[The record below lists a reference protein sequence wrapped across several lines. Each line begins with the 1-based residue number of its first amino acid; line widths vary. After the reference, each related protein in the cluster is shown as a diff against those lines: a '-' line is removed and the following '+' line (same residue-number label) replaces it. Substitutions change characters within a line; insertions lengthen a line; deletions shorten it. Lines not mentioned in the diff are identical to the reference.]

1 MARLSL
7 KPEMPDIADLVIKNA
22 RVFTSDDSNQ
32 WANAVAVKGNR
43 IIYVG
48 SDADVEKHCGE
59 KTHIFKGEGRTL
71 TAGFIDTH
79 VHLLSGA
86 TWMGYAELSKVY
98 DKEELKRVLLEY
110 SEKNPEREWVI
121 GWRSHYE
128 VVSTRQE
135 LDKIIANKP
144 VYIRTTDAHTAWAN
158 TKALELAGL
167 LYEGGGDG
175 VLRDEQGI
183 ATGEL
188 REVEAMKALLD
199 IIPPPDEAFIREQLK
214 KAAHGFNRTGITS
227 VHNMNGYMKDLMTY
241 AAAEDAG
248 ELNLRVYVP
257 FEVQPEAVE
266 ADLKEAVEMAK
277 IQGEFVRGGAVKFF
291 MDGVWESFTAYNVE
305 PYADEPET
313 VVKPLFSL
321 EHFTRMATACDKLS
335 LQIAVHC
342 CGDGAVRQTLDGYE
356 AVQRSNGKRD
366 SRHRI
371 EHVEVCQPEDM
382 PRFKELGVIAS
393 VQLTHAPFTLD
404 DAGVAKPR
412 LGEKRWRYWQP
423 WRDLKNAGATLS
435 LGSDWTV
442 VSYDPMTHFHVGMNR
457 EKYTEDSADQR
468 LTLEECILGYTR
480 DAAFV
485 EFMENQKGQ
494 VKEGYLAD
502 LVLFSHDL
510 FELDPKDISKA
521 KAVLTIVNGKIVYEL
536 E

>member
-1 MARLSL
+1 MTNIA
-7 KPEMPDIADLVIKNA
+7 DIAITNA
-22 RVFTSDDSNQ
+22 RIFTSDETKPR
-32 WANAVAVKGNR
+32 AEAVAVKGNR

-48 SDADVEKHCGE
+48 DGSGVKTFCGNQ
-59 KTHIFKGEGRTL
+59 THIIDGKGRTL

-86 TWMGYAELSKVY
+86 TWMGYAELSQVY
-98 DKEELKRVLLEY
+98 NKDELKTTLLEY
-110 SEKNPEREWVI
+110 AKNNPSREWII

-135 LDKIIANKP
+135 LDEIISDKP

-158 TKALELAGL
+158 TKALEQAGI
-167 LYEGGGDG
+167 LYNGSDPGI
-175 VLRDEQGI
+175 LRDENGV

-188 REVEAMKALLD
+188 REPEAMRAILN
-199 IIPPPDEAFIREQLK
+199 IIPPPDEAFIRAQLK
-214 KAAHGFNRTGITS
+214 KAAQGFNSMGITS
-227 VHNMNGYMKDLMTY
+227 VHNMNGDMKDLMVYT
-241 AAAEDAG
+241 AAEDAG

-257 FEVQPEAVE
+257 FEVKPEAVE
-266 ADLKEAVEMAK
+266 ADLNEAVEMAK

-291 MDGVWESFTAYNVE
+291 MDGVWESFTAFNIH
-305 PYADEPET
+305 PYADDPSI
-313 VVKPLFSL
+313 VVEPLFSL
-321 EHFTRMATACDKLS
+321 EHFTRMAAACDKLG

-356 AVQRSNGKRD
+356 AVQKINGKRD

-393 VQLTHAPFTLD
+393 VQLSHAPLRLD
-404 DAGVAKPR
+404 DGGVAKPR
-412 LGEKRWRYWQP
+412 LGEQRWKFWQP
-423 WRDLKNAGATLS
+423 WRDLKNAGAMLS

-442 VSYDPMTHFHVGMNR
+442 VPYDPMTHLHVGLNR
-457 EKYTEDSADQR
+457 EKYTADSTDQR

-480 DAAFV
+480 DAAYV
-485 EFMENQKGQ
+485 EFMEHEKGQ

-510 FELDPKDISKA
+510 FELSPQDILHA
-521 KAVLTIVNGKIVYEL
+521 KAVLTIVNGRIVHDIA
-536 E
+536 